1 MRNLGAVSNGKAWTT
16 CCAVHCADGLE
27 VTLKYTTRLRSCETM
42 TSTYRMPIDYS
53 STWYMSRV
61 GGYQTITTG
70 ALAPGATHTTLA
82 SSQQEPAGV
91 AVDATHVYWAS
102 RQAGAIRRVKISGG
116 AVEELASGQS
126 DPMFVALDTAAVYW
140 TDQGA
145 GTAMKVAK

>member
-1 MRNLGAVSNGKAWTT
+1 MIRRPPRS
-16 CCAVHCADGLE
+16 
-27 VTLKYTTRLRSCETM
+27 TLDRS
-42 TSTYRMPIDYS
+42 S
-53 STWYMSRV
+53 
-61 GGYQTITTG
+61 
-70 ALAPGATHTTLA
+70 AA
-82 SSQQEPAGV
+82 SDVYKRQ